1 MIKLEMTIG
10 YREMKKKYYIFTLES
25 KEIKWLMKKD
35 KKLARLIKR
44 IGTLK
49 YSLDANYFD
58 FFVNTIIGQMLS
70 NKAASAISGRLYD
83 LCNNSITPQNIINL
97 SIEKLRQTGISTAKS
112 KYIMN
117 LSKYVMDNPNFF
129 KELNKMDDDNA
140 IKEIK
145 KLQGLDIWSAKMYLI
160 FVLNRMDILPY
171 EDVAFLQSF
180 KWLYSTDD
188 INKDNIIN
196 ICSSWKPYST
206 IASRYLYIGLDKGYV
221 KIG

>member
-1 MIKLEMTIG
+1 
-10 YREMKKKYYIFTLES
+10 MKKKNYIFTSES

-35 KKLARLIKR
+35 KKLAYLIKN

-49 YSLDANYFD
+49 YSLDENYFV
-58 FFVNTIIGQMLS
+58 FLVNTIIGQMLS
-70 NKAASAISGRLYD
+70 NKASSAISSRLFV

-97 SIEKLRQTGISTAKS
+97 SVEKLREIGISTAKS

-117 LSKYVMDNPNFF
+117 LSNHILNYPDFFMDFQD
-129 KELNKMDDDNA
+129 MDDDSA
-140 IKEIK
+140 IEEIK
-145 KLQGLDIWSAKMYLI
+145 KLNGLGSWSAKMFLI

-188 INKDNIIN
+188 ISKDNIIKT
-196 ICSSWKPYST
+196 CLPWKPFSS
-206 IASRYLYIGLDKGYV
+206 IASRYLYIALDNGYTKG
-221 KIG
+221 